1 MSGRNDAAHERGTR
15 AALTLVRP
23 SRIATAQARI
33 AADYY
38 SRGDVRES
46 IVDTLLLELEKI

>member
-1 MSGRNDAAHERGTR
+1 MRR
-15 AALTLVRP
+15 

-38 SRGDVRES
+38 NRGDVKARL
-46 IVDTLLLELEKI
+46 VDALLRELEPR